1 MPELP
6 EVETIRR
13 SLRQHLISRKISD
26 TQIRNPS
33 LRWPVSAEL
42 PDKLKNQIIVDV
54 LRRGKVV
61 SLKLSD
67 GYLLIHPGMT
77 GKLLLRELTY
87 TPEKHDHLVI
97 TLNDCLLVYNDA
109 RRFGYA
115 EWAVDMGKTSERFRL
130 KGPAPY
136 EPDFTFDYMKMKLNR
151 SRTAIKATLM
161 NDKVLLGLGNI
172 YASELLFRAGIH
184 PEEISCRL
192 SDTKINDIFTN
203 IKPLLDEAIA
213 MGGSTLRDY
222 VDARDQKGNFQK
234 AHQVYNRDG
243 LPCNNCQSVV
253 VKTSI
258 AGRSTFYCPACQPSF
273 ID

>member
-1 MPELP
+1 
-6 EVETIRR
+6 
-13 SLRQHLISRKISD
+13 
-26 TQIRNPS
+26 
-33 LRWPVSAEL
+33 
-42 PDKLKNQIIVDV
+42 
-54 LRRGKVV
+54 
-61 SLKLSD
+61 
-67 GYLLIHPGMT
+67 
-77 GKLLLRELTY
+77 
-87 TPEKHDHLVI
+87 
-97 TLNDCLLVYNDA
+97 
-109 RRFGYA
+109 
-115 EWAVDMGKTSERFRL
+115 
-130 KGPAPY
+130 
-136 EPDFTFDYMKMKLNR
+136 
-151 SRTAIKATLM
+151 M